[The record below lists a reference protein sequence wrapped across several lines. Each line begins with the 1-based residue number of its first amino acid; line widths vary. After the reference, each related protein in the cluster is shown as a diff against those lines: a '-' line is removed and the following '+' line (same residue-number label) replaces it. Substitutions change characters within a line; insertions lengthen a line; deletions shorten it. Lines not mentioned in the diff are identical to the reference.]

1 MQIEIGPG
9 DTRIGDDW
17 VTVNAIDTA
26 VTDRVCEWGEMPLP
40 FEDGT
45 ASLVDA
51 SHVLEH
57 VPWFKTVAAL
67 QDVHRVLQRGGTL
80 EVWVPDFAY
89 LVACYRQGK
98 CGDGWR
104 YANPEGDPMVWLN
117 GRVFTRG
124 PEPNWHRSLFDE
136 RYLTQCLHKA
146 GFKTVVRNEGKPRGY
161 DHGQINLGVIATK

>member
-1 MQIEIGPG
+1 MKIEIGPG

-17 VTVNAIDTA
+17 VTVNAVPSSI
-26 VTDRVCEWGEMPLP
+26 TDHLCELGVDRLP
-40 FEDGT
+40 FNDGV
-45 ASLVDA
+45 ADIVYA

-57 VPWFKTVAAL
+57 VPWHQTVEVL
-67 QDVHRVLQRGGTL
+67 GEIHRIIRRGGTL
-80 EVWVPDFAY
+80 EVWVPDFSY
-89 LVACYRQGK
+89 LVACYREGK

-124 PEPNWHRSLFDE
+124 PAPNWHRALFDE
-136 RYLTQCLHKA
+136 RYLTQCLHRA
-146 GFKTVVRNEGKPRGY
+146 GFKTVVRNNGKPRGY